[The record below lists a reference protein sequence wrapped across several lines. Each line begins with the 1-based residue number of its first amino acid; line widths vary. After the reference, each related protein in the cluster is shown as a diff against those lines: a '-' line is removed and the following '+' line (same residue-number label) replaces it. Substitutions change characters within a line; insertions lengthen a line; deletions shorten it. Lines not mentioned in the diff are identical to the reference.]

1 MPCKYSQIRLEDKMA
16 VAERTTEDT
25 LTVLSLQPHPDFI
38 ETTII
43 QGITKRAMGYLQAGF
58 PVHFR
63 GPAGTG
69 KTTLALH
76 VAAQLGRPVMFIAGD
91 EEFGTS
97 DLIGGQFG
105 YRYRKVVDR
114 FIHSVLKY
122 EEDASQRWVD
132 NRLTT
137 ACREGFTL
145 VYDEFTRS
153 RPEANNVLLGV
164 LEEGLLV
171 LPTTGNREAYV
182 QVHPK
187 FRAIFTSNPQ
197 EYAGVHEGQDAL
209 YDRLLTLDLD
219 YYDRETEIAITAS
232 RADIS
237 LDQAAPIVDLV
248 RDYRA
253 SGEYDQSPT
262 LRACII
268 IGKVTGMQK
277 MSPDLHD
284 PRFIQVCLDVLES
297 KTAFTSKARDRRLSQ
312 RKMIMSLIEHHC
324 RGAQSRARRSPV
336 SALPLGTEPVW
347 PQADVPYTTSNEEAV
362 QSGRASVDASHEQP
376 KTERDTCEEQG
387 DAKPGHASDAAKSC
401 AADFTGGNGRQAG
414 AAGDGEGTPGE

>member
-1 MPCKYSQIRLEDKMA
+1 MEDKMA
-16 VAERTTEDT
+16 AVAEGIADNT
-25 LTVLSLQPHPDFI
+25 LTVLSLQPHPDFV
-38 ETTII
+38 ETTVLQEIA
-43 QGITKRAMGYLQAGF
+43 GRAMMYLQAGF

-145 VYDEFTRS
+145 IYDEFTRS

-164 LEEGLLV
+164 LEEKLLV
-171 LPTTGNREAYV
+171 LPTTSNRESYV

-197 EYAGVHEGQDAL
+197 EYAGVHESQDAL
-209 YDRLLTLDLD
+209 YDRLVTLDLD
-219 YYDRETEIAITAS
+219 YYDRDTEIAITAS
-232 RADIS
+232 QAGLT

-253 SGEYDQSPT
+253 SGEYDQAPT
-262 LRACII
+262 LRACIT
-268 IGKVTGMQK
+268 IGKVMGMQE
-277 MSPDLHD
+277 MAPDFRD
-284 PRFIQVCLDVLES
+284 PRFMQICLDILES
-297 KTAFTSKARDRRLSQ
+297 KTAFTTKARDRRLSQ
-312 RKMIMSLIEHHC
+312 RKMVMSLIEHHC
-324 RGAQSRARRSPV
+324 HGAQRQAHQSPV
-336 SALPLGTEPVW
+336 SDLPLGTEPVR
-347 PQADVPYTTSNEEAV
+347 PQANVPYATLSEESV
-362 QSGRASVDASHEQP
+362 QRGRATVAASHENP
-376 KTERDTCEEQG
+376 RTEGGICEEEQG
-387 DAKPGHASDAAKSC
+387 DAKPGHAPDTAKPC
-401 AADFTGGNGRQAG
+401 VTDFTGGNGRKAG
-414 AAGDGEGTPGE
+414 AAGDGEGAPGE